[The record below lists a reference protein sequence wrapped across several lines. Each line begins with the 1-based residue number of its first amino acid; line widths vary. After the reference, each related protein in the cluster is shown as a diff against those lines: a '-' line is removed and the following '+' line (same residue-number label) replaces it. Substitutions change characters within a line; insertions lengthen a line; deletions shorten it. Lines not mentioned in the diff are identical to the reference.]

1 MSDQIVEI
9 IAQKSA
15 KKTVELMNKEKQ
27 RITAENTK
35 INDTWVVGDNM
46 LTCRFCAKFS
56 DGNYVPSHLTK
67 LKKGKFGVV
76 DKINP
81 KGEKVPK
88 WRIVESV
95 QRHET
100 NALHIFCSLRED
112 KYEKENREF
121 NKDDEAAGRVT
132 IRSVIKNIKRGGSA
146 EDFQAD
152 LDIFHL
158 ESEQQPFVVPTKN
171 NSSDAY
177 FKIRD
182 IVFEVLTED
191 TKKWFSE
198 TGRGQIEEISVT
210 LDKVTIQRTSYTAL
224 LTYFFNNGVIY
235 IILNKL
241 MVMAVD
247 EYDSEGTARA
257 VINGLQ
263 ETLGL
268 TRHVVLIFH
277 FQQTC

>member
-1 MSDQIVEI
+1 M
-9 IAQKSA
+9 
-15 KKTVELMNKEKQ
+15 
-27 RITAENTK
+27 
-35 INDTWVVGDNM
+35 
-46 LTCRFCAKFS
+46 
-56 DGNYVPSHLTK
+56 
-67 LKKGKFGVV
+67 
-76 DKINP
+76 
-81 KGEKVPK
+81 
-88 WRIVESV
+88 
-95 QRHET
+95 
-100 NALHIFCSLRED
+100 
-112 KYEKENREF
+112 
-121 NKDDEAAGRVT
+121 T

-247 EYDSEGTARA
+247 EYDLEGTARA

>member
-1 MSDQIVEI
+1 M
-9 IAQKSA
+9 
-15 KKTVELMNKEKQ
+15 
-27 RITAENTK
+27 
-35 INDTWVVGDNM
+35 
-46 LTCRFCAKFS
+46 
-56 DGNYVPSHLTK
+56 
-67 LKKGKFGVV
+67 
-76 DKINP
+76 
-81 KGEKVPK
+81 
-88 WRIVESV
+88 
-95 QRHET
+95 
-100 NALHIFCSLRED
+100 
-112 KYEKENREF
+112 
-121 NKDDEAAGRVT
+121 T

-146 EDFQAD
+146 EDFQVD

-268 TRHVVLIFH
+268 TRHVVLILYNHLGGKSKLIFSL
-277 FQQTC
+277 